1 MTAINHLIDSVLQ
14 VITGIIPVIKKDQ
27 NIIPDSHIG
36 WSSCLIRQM
45 RDDPGWSQYICSI
58 WSEDRSRV
66 IHRRR
71 TRLCHP
77 FCRQIS
83 RFHRYLTARQ
93 CANSLLTT
101 HVQPVI
107 TGLIRQVTTVEVMP
121 ELCVFLGKL
130 ANVISYKSYNCSE
143 AVASTPDD
151 LRLAPQPFQKLHL
164 LGLTSV
170 RISLSWH
177 QGRIDWFYSP

>member
-14 VITGIIPVIKKDQ
+14 VIIGMIPVITKDQ
-27 NIIPDSHIG
+27 YIIPHPRYG
-36 WSSCLIRQM
+36 WSSCLIRQV

-71 TRLCHP
+71 TRLCHL

-101 HVQPVI
+101 HVQVI
-107 TGLIRQVTTVEVMP
+107 TGSQRL
-121 ELCVFLGKL
+121 ELWTLCLPTKVSKCHQL
-130 ANVISYKSYNCSE
+130 
-143 AVASTPDD
+143 
-151 LRLAPQPFQKLHL
+151 QKLPL
-164 LGLTSV
+164 QRSRSCNTWWDMA
-170 RISLSWH
+170 RAATLSKVTPT
-177 QGRIDWFYSP
+177 RVNIN

>member
-14 VITGIIPVIKKDQ
+14 VIIGMIPVITNDQ
-27 NIIPDSHIG
+27 YIITHPRYG
-36 WSSCLIRQM
+36 WSSCLIRHV

-93 CANSLLTT
+93 CANSHLTT
-101 HVQPVI
+101 HVQVI
-107 TGLIRQVTTVEVMP
+107 TGSQRL
-121 ELCVFLGKL
+121 KL
-130 ANVISYKSYNCSE
+130 WTFCLPRKVSKCHQ
-143 AVASTPDD
+143 
-151 LRLAPQPFQKLHL
+151 LQKLPLKRTCSSNSWWAINHD
-164 LGLTSV
+164 
-170 RISLSWH
+170 ISSRPRSTW
-177 QGRIDWFYSP
+177 RSAC